1 MYLLSRC
8 SVNMVKYDI
17 NNMNKNRSVHYLIR
31 RIQGLTAGEILSITG
46 IKIRT
51 TIFYIFSRNRSIVL
65 ANRRGNGIKAYWYRR
80 EKNFGDLI
88 TPLVLRHYGFTPIYT
103 KPHKAD
109 LISTGSILER
119 ISEDYQGIVLG
130 SGFINEGSNPVM
142 KNAQFLSVRGKLS
155 KNKLDLNDEV
165 LYGDPGLIA
174 AKLLKKREM
183 KRYKLGIV
191 PHWIDRNDEFV
202 KNIKS
207 RNNNE
212 ITIIDVRQNPLQV
225 FKEIDQCE
233 HIISS
238 SLHGLIV
245 ADSFHIPNAWLSSSK
260 VIGDGFKFNDYY
272 SSINVQRKPIS
283 VNGTESLDELISKT
297 DSKPISDIE
306 RVKHDVDKLFK
317 SLHSYL

>member
-1 MYLLSRC
+1 AVLSYRSILHIHLLSFHLHFSFSCASDLLHLHSFPTR
-8 SVNMVKYDI
+8 
-17 NNMNKNRSVHYLIR
+17 RS
-31 RIQGLTAGEILSITG
+31 S
-46 IKIRT
+46 
-51 TIFYIFSRNRSIVL
+51 
-65 ANRRGNGIKAYWYRR
+65 
-80 EKNFGDLI
+80 D
-88 TPLVLRHYGFTPIYT
+88 LVLRHYGFTPIYT

-225 FKEIDQCE
+225 FKEIHQCE

-238 SLHGLIV
+238 SLHDLIV
-245 ADSFHIPNAWLSSSK
+245 
-260 VIGDGFKFNDYY
+260 V
-272 SSINVQRKPIS
+272 
-283 VNGTESLDELISKT
+283 
-297 DSKPISDIE
+297 
-306 RVKHDVDKLFK
+306 
-317 SLHSYL
+317 